1 MMFKISILDG
11 QHIMPQIS
19 SLDGQI
25 NLISGQVHGEAP
37 DEGPDL
43 RLLHTYCVQDYYAWR
58 CAYEGRIALLGMNTK
73 YQIK

>member
-11 QHIMPQIS
+11 RHMMPQIS

-25 NLISGQVHGEAP
+25 NLISGQVHGETP
-37 DEGPDL
+37 DESRDL
-43 RLLHTYCVQDYYAWR
+43 RLLHTYCVQDYYACR
-58 CAYEGRIALLGMNTK
+58 CAYEGRIALLGMNIK

>member
-1 MMFKISILDG
+1 MFKIIILNG
-11 QHIMPQIS
+11 QHMMPQIS

-25 NLISGQVHGEAP
+25 NLISGLVHGEAT
-37 DEGPDL
+37 DEGRDL

-58 CAYEGRIALLGMNTK
+58 CAYEGCIALLVMKTK